1 MCGGAKAP
9 SYIYVNVNKK
19 LMKNLN
25 FIPLNNDVNKLVAF
39 TPSLDGRWRKN
50 QRIESKPFYTE
61 TLDVVKMLQ
70 KEGWR
75 VDGSYEN
82 RNKASRKIGKHCV
95 RLSHPD
101 LGMKIQGKNEGF
113 ANMYLTN
120 SCNGSS
126 PLNMD
131 FGMYRQVC
139 SNGLVVKDI
148 YADSKIKHTEKDYNR
163 LPQIIAGLE
172 SKIQPM
178 FRKFEYLK
186 NVTLT
191 DKQMRDLARE
201 ASLIRFEQ
209 DHKINTDQLL
219 SVRRVEDE
227 GNNLWAV
234 YNRIQENLTQPNMLI
249 DEKGNL
255 ISGISNPLVD
265 ISINQGLYDLVEAY
279 A

>member
-1 MCGGAKAP
+1 
-9 SYIYVNVNKK
+9 
-19 LMKNLN
+19 
-25 FIPLNNDVNKLVAF
+25 
-39 TPSLDGRWRKN
+39 
-50 QRIESKPFYTE
+50 
-61 TLDVVKMLQ
+61 
-70 KEGWR
+70 
-75 VDGSYEN
+75 
-82 RNKASRKIGKHCV
+82 
-95 RLSHPD
+95 
-101 LGMKIQGKNEGF
+101 
-113 ANMYLTN
+113 MYLTN

-131 FGMYRQVC
+131 FGMYRQFY